1 MVKAEACIPGSG
13 GGGYGGGPGGYG
25 GGYGGGS
32 GFGGSYGG
40 GSGSG
45 GGYGGG
51 SGSGSGYGG
60 GSGSGGSFGGGS
72 GSGGSYGGSGSGSG
86 GGYGGGSGSG
96 GGTDGDGF
104 GDGGFDGDG
113 GGDGDDGATDGDGFG
128 DGGIDGDGGGD
139 GDDGATDGDGF
150 GDGGYG
156 GDGGGPSGDGD
167 DGDGGFDGDGG
178 GPSGDGDDGDGGFD
192 GDGGGPSGDGDDGD
206 GGFDGDG
213 GIPSGDGDDG
223 DGGFDG
229 DGGGPSGDGDD
240 GDGGFDGDGGG
251 PSGDGDDGDGGFD
264 GDGDGDDG
272 DGGFDGDGGGPS
284 GDGDDG
290 DGGFDG
296 DGGGPSG
303 DGDDGDGGFD
313 GDGGGPSGDG
323 DDGDGGFDGDG
334 GGPSGDGDDGDG
346 GFDGDGG
353 GPSGDGDD
361 GDGGFDGDGGGPSGD
376 GDDGDGGFDG
386 DGGGPSGDGDDGDGG
401 FDGDGG
407 GPPFRRLAEGLMWE
421 DFAKTAEGDTGDT
434 KNQGFGSLASGRSLQ
449 SDTTVVTGFG
459 TDGKSETGSTS
470 YSWTGNLQASPGNY
484 RVCWCSGL
492 GDFSGCGNEFLYQ
505 HDVGSIMVTGPNSG
519 QAFFCTKGQSCINQ
533 GPILG
538 VGLRAEDQIWVRTG
552 CELSYARAYAAGTDI
567 AVQANVS
574 GATGQ
579 GDATDLYIS
588 LNLIFEGV
596 PIPAGDVAICWCS
609 SLGQNCSD
617 MDLTPGSTS
626 SVYLEVTVGTFTIEG
641 PGTGA
646 EIGCYLGQVCRP
658 QLPRDGAKNLKPND
672 ALSAME
678 SCGDGNFLPGL
689 PYEGIATTSDGYNF
703 EFLNSSGSPYVATYP
718 GYFRLCWC
726 RPSNYLNCDQPSD
739 FTVAAG
745 LFVAQGPYSGQTH
758 ACNLGSQCIVSST
771 ELRGVGLESGDKLM
785 PMVSC
790 DPLLGPSRNFPAVPV
805 VGQVAGSNHYF
816 DLGELGLNGTRTEV
830 LELCWCSGGWT
841 CEGAQYRQVAMT
853 LYVNCPPGWYELQDA
868 TSETSGSLCQECPV
882 GYYCPGG
889 LSAPLTSCPV
899 GSISPRGAASSAQCF
914 CRGGFYWVQSLGA
927 CLACPVGF
935 YKDHTGRDTECSLP
949 CPDGTSSSGG
959 AANVWECSC
968 QGDTIDTESGL
979 ETFQCTDLGQ
989 LSLNS
994 SENVSFAATEAN
1006 VSLFNLSLLV
1016 TDASSDT
1023 LLADIMDRLSQFLDI
1038 SNLRASL
1045 ESSVRLETSSWY
1057 VDVKAWSSD
1066 AGIATQLQHK
1076 FDLLPFETWIS
1087 SEMTGTALDSA
1098 ALVSRSEVESFLL
1111 QCPSGLGLREGRHI
1125 IDVNDCMCPH
1135 GKQPAVSGGTG
1146 LAWGCVSCPIGSY
1159 KSSIGDTPCVSCPVE
1174 DTGPW
1179 TTLQAGAMSYSAC
1192 IFFCPAGTYASNPQN
1207 PSSCDPCD
1215 YGFYCPY
1222 QRLRQACLES
1232 ESTLE
1237 MTATL
1242 ITDCKCAKGF
1252 RETSSGVCEACSAG
1266 KYKSFVGNADCLD
1279 CAAGTFSTP
1288 GSAICTECAA
1298 GRFSTIGAG
1307 SCQACPAGRYSPS
1320 IAATSLDACIMCSVG
1335 TWGNQTAAS
1344 QISACM
1350 PCVPGST
1357 TALPAANTDALCAR
1371 PSPGQSK
1378 ACISGRICFI
1388 EILGSSLQDGHQL
1401 AITSS
1406 LSCTLE
1412 KTSVPNIISG
1422 GISEV
1427 ATEQGTSYEWGNV
1440 YSDFTPLGGVY
1451 NLCWCAN
1458 MGSLTCDNLNNN
1470 FVLSAGQLLVTGPSY
1485 HQLQCLRGSD
1495 CIDLAFN
1502 GYDLILTDQIAVRT
1516 DGCGGAIA
1524 AQISIANINGL
1535 GNLQASGTSFLLGF
1549 GVSSSENDYHLYID
1563 ASNTGYFLC
1572 WCASARGLTTTCSGA
1587 DFAVDAGRLR
1597 VIGPNVNQ
1605 ESACAVGQECSV
1617 SGIRGVDMQNG
1628 DRLMILSDCGR
1639 GNAILGLPANGIL
1652 DTTDGSNF
1660 AFEGV
1665 SSVVL
1670 SVPGIFRICFCRPA
1684 NGNTCG
1690 APEGFQARVGLMTAS
1705 GPFEQTTV
1713 CQLGSNCTVEVSGIG
1728 LEVGDQLFFT
1738 HSACGSSDSLS
1749 QKGFTSLKDPLQLEF
1764 SGSLQVSLGE
1774 LPLSANPGLYYVC
1787 WCPKSAA
1794 CTTPSLFRAPA
1805 GQLEANCPPGTYAL
1819 GSASSG
1825 RQEAVCWFLS

>member
-1 MVKAEACIPGSG
+1 MVKAEVCSVDYGGAGGYGDGIYGGGDGVYGP
-13 GGGYGGGPGGYG
+13 GGGY
-25 GGYGGGS
+25 
-32 GFGGSYGG
+32 

-45 GGYGGG
+45 GGYG
-51 SGSGSGYGG
+51 
-60 GSGSGGSFGGGS
+60 
-72 GSGGSYGGSGSGSG
+72 SGSG
-86 GGYGGGSGSG
+86 GGYGSSGPGAGDGFGDGGFDGDG
-96 GGTDGDGF
+96 DGDGDGGTADGDGF

-113 GGDGDDGATDGDGFG
+113 DGDGDGGTADGDGFG
-128 DGGIDGDGGGD
+128 DGGFDGDGNGDGDGGT
-139 GDDGATDGDGF
+139 ADGDGF
-150 GDGGYG
+150 
-156 GDGGGPSGDGD
+156 
-167 DGDGGFDGDGG
+167 
-178 GPSGDGDDGDGGFD
+178 
-192 GDGGGPSGDGDDGD
+192 
-206 GGFDGDG
+206 
-213 GIPSGDGDDG
+213 
-223 DGGFDG
+223 
-229 DGGGPSGDGDD
+229 
-240 GDGGFDGDGGG
+240 
-251 PSGDGDDGDGGFD
+251 GDGGFD
-264 GDGDGDDG
+264 GDGDGDGDGGTEDGDGFG
-272 DGGFDGDGGGPS
+272 DGGFDGDGD
-284 GDGDDG
+284 GDGDGGTADGDGFG

-296 DGGGPSG
+296 DGDG
-303 DGDDGDGGFD
+303 DGDGGTEDGDGFGDGGFD
-313 GDGGGPSGDG
+313 GDGDGDG
-323 DDGDGGFDGDG
+323 DGGTADGDGFGDGGFDGDG
-334 GGPSGDGDDGDG
+334 
-346 GFDGDGG
+346 DGDGG
-353 GPSGDGDD
+353 GFPD
-361 GDGGFDGDGGGPSGD
+361 
-376 GDDGDGGFDG
+376 
-386 DGGGPSGDGDDGDGG
+386 
-401 FDGDGG
+401 
-407 GPPFRRLAEGLMWE
+407 RRLAENLMWE
-421 DFAKTAEGDTGDT
+421 DFAKTSQPGDTGDT
-434 KNQGFGSLASGRSLQ
+434 KNLGSGSPASRDGRSLQ
-449 SDTTVVTGFG
+449 TTTMVSGFG
-459 TDGKSETGSTS
+459 TNGKSETGSTS
-470 YSWTGNLQASPGNY
+470 YSWTGNLQAQPGNY

-492 GDFSGCGNEFLYQ
+492 GDSSGCSNEFLYQ
-505 HDVGSIMVTGPNSG
+505 VDVGSIMVTGPNSG
-519 QAFFCTKGQSCINQ
+519 QAFSCVKGQPCINQ

-552 CELSYARAYAAGTDI
+552 CELSYARAYAAGTEI

-574 GATGQ
+574 GATGTN
-579 GDATDLYIS
+579 ATDLYIT
-588 LNLIFEGV
+588 LNLIFQGV
-596 PIPAGDVAICWCS
+596 PIPAGDVAMCWCS

-617 MDLTPGSTS
+617 MDLTAGSTS
-626 SVYLEVTVGTFTIEG
+626 TVYLEVTIGTFTIEG

-646 EIGCYLGQVCRP
+646 EIGCFLGQVCIP

-678 SCGDGNFLPGL
+678 SCGEGTFIPGL
-689 PYEGIATTSDGYNF
+689 PYEGIATTLDGYNF

-739 FTVAAG
+739 FAVAAG

-758 ACNLGSQCIVSST
+758 ACNFGSQCIVSSAD
-771 ELRGVGLESGDKLM
+771 LRGVGLVPGDKLM
-785 PMVSC
+785 PMASC
-790 DPLLGPSRNFPAVPV
+790 DPLLPSRNFPALPV
-805 VGQVAGSNHYF
+805 VGQVAGSDHYF
-816 DLGELGLNGTRTEV
+816 DLGNLGLNGTRSEV

-853 LYVNCPPGWYELQDA
+853 LYVNCPPGWYELEDA

-935 YKDHTGRDTECSLP
+935 YKDHTGRDTQCSLP
-949 CPDGTSSSGG
+949 CPDGTSSSGA

-968 QGDTIDTESGL
+968 LGDTIDTDPGL

-994 SENVSFAATEAN
+994 SENVSFATTEAN

-1016 TDASSDT
+1016 TDASADT

-1057 VDVKAWSSD
+1057 VDLKVWSSD
-1066 AGIATQLQHK
+1066 AGIATQLQQK
-1076 FDLLPFETWIS
+1076 FDSLPFETWIS

-1098 ALVSRSEVESFLL
+1098 ELVSRSEVESFLV

-1125 IDVNDCMCPH
+1125 IDVSDCTCPH

-1146 LAWGCVSCPIGSY
+1146 LASGCETCPIGSY
-1159 KSSIGDTPCVSCPVE
+1159 KSSVGDTPCVSCPVG

-1192 IFFCPAGTYASNPQN
+1192 IFFCPAGTYAPDPQK
-1207 PSSCDPCD
+1207 PSLCDPCG
-1215 YGFYCPY
+1215 YSFYCPY

-1232 ESTLE
+1232 ESTIE
-1237 MTATL
+1237 MTSTL

-1252 RETSSGVCEACSAG
+1252 RETSTGVCEACSAG
-1266 KYKSFVGNADCLD
+1266 KYKSFVGNDGCLD
-1279 CAAGTFSTP
+1279 CAAGTFASP

-1320 IAATSLDACIMCSVG
+1320 IAATSLDACIKCSVG

-1357 TALPAANTDALCAR
+1357 TALPAAHTDALCAR
-1371 PSPGQSK
+1371 PSPGQSN
-1378 ACISGRICFI
+1378 ACISGRMCFI
-1388 EILGSSLQDGHQL
+1388 EGILGSSLQDGHQL

-1406 LSCTLE
+1406 SSCTLE

-1427 ATEQGTSYEWGNV
+1427 ATEQGSRYEWGDV

-1470 FVLSAGQLLVTGPSY
+1470 FLLSTGQLLVAGPSY

-1502 GYDLILTDQIAVRT
+1502 GHDLILTDQIAVRV

-1524 AQISIANINGL
+1524 AQISNANINGL
-1535 GNLQASGTSFLLGF
+1535 GDLQASGTSFLLGF

-1597 VIGPNVNQ
+1597 VTGPNVNQ
-1605 ESACAVGQECSV
+1605 ESACAVGQECGV
-1617 SGIRGVDMQNG
+1617 TGIRGVDMQNG

-1639 GNAILGLPANGIL
+1639 GNAILGLPASGIL
-1652 DTTDGSNF
+1652 DTSDGSNF
-1660 AFEGV
+1660 AFVGDV

-1690 APEGFQARVGLMTAS
+1690 SPEGFQARVGLMTAS

-1738 HSACGSSDSLS
+1738 HSACGSSESLS
-1749 QKGFTSLKDPLQLEF
+1749 QRGFTSLKDPLQLED
-1764 SGSLQVSLGE
+1764 SGSSLQVSLGE
-1774 LPLSANPGLYYVC
+1774 LPLSANPGDYYVC

-1825 RQEAVCWFLS
+1825 QAAKKTKGSSLLVLVLLMFSCNFLW

>member
-32 GFGGSYGG
+32 GFGGGYGG

-60 GSGSGGSFGGGS
+60 GSGSGVVLVVVPGLGVVMVVVVRGLGVV
-72 GSGGSYGGSGSGSG
+72 
-86 GGYGGGSGSG
+86 YGGGSGSG

-128 DGGIDGDGGGD
+128 DGGYGGDGGGPGGDGDDGATDGDGFGDGGFDGDGGGPSGD

-156 GDGGGPSGDGD
+156 GDGGGPGGDGD
-167 DGDGGFDGDGG
+167 DGATDGDGFGDGGFDGDGG
-178 GPSGDGDDGDGGFD
+178 GPSGDGDDGATDGMALVMVALMAMAVVMEMTAPQMGMALVMVALMAMAVVMEMTAPWM
-192 GDGGGPSGDGDDGD
+192 GMALVMVALMAMAVVPVVMEMTAPRMGMALVMEMTVMVALMAMAVVPVVMEMTVMVALMAMAVV
-206 GGFDGDG
+206 
-213 GIPSGDGDDG
+213 PVVMEMTVMVALMAMAVV
-223 DGGFDG
+223 
-229 DGGGPSGDGDD
+229 PVVMEMTVMVALMVMAVV
-240 GDGGFDGDGGG
+240 
-251 PSGDGDDGDGGFD
+251 PVVMEMTVMVALMVMAVV
-264 GDGDGDDG
+264 
-272 DGGFDGDGGGPS
+272 PVVMEMTVMVALMAMAVV
-284 GDGDDG
+284 
-290 DGGFDG
+290 
-296 DGGGPSG
+296 PVVMEMTVMVALMVMAVV
-303 DGDDGDGGFD
+303 
-313 GDGGGPSGDG
+313 PVVMEMTVMVALMAMAVV
-323 DDGDGGFDGDG
+323 
-334 GGPSGDGDDGDG
+334 PVVMEMTVMVALMVMAVV
-346 GFDGDGG
+346 
-353 GPSGDGDD
+353 PVVMEMTVMVALMVMAVV
-361 GDGGFDGDGGGPSGD
+361 PVVMEMTVMVALMAMAVVPVVMEMTVMVALMVMAVVPVVMEMTVMVALMVMAVV
-376 GDDGDGGFDG
+376 
-386 DGGGPSGDGDDGDGG
+386 PSGDGDDGDGG

-421 DFAKTAEGDTGDT
+421 DFAKTAQGDTGDT
-434 KNQGFGSLASGRSLQ
+434 KNQGFGSLASQKGRSLQ

-470 YSWTGNLQASPGNY
+470 YSWTGNLQAQPGNY

-588 LNLIFEGV
+588 LNLIFQGV

-968 QGDTIDTESGL
+968 KGDTIDTESGL

-1076 FDLLPFETWIS
+1076 FDSLPFETWIS

-1098 ALVSRSEVESFLL
+1098 ALVSRSEVEIFLL

-1174 DTGPW
+1174 DHWPVDN
-1179 TTLQAGAMSYSAC
+1179 TTSWCNVRTLHVFSFALRVLTLLTPR
-1192 IFFCPAGTYASNPQN
+1192 IHPAVILATTASTALTKDFGKLVWSLNL
-1207 PSSCDPCD
+1207 
-1215 YGFYCPY
+1215 
-1222 QRLRQACLES
+1222 RLR
-1232 ESTLE
+1232 
-1237 MTATL
+1237 
-1242 ITDCKCAKGF
+1242 
-1252 RETSSGVCEACSAG
+1252 
-1266 KYKSFVGNADCLD
+1266 
-1279 CAAGTFSTP
+1279 
-1288 GSAICTECAA
+1288 
-1298 GRFSTIGAG
+1298 
-1307 SCQACPAGRYSPS
+1307 
-1320 IAATSLDACIMCSVG
+1320 
-1335 TWGNQTAAS
+1335 
-1344 QISACM
+1344 
-1350 PCVPGST
+1350 
-1357 TALPAANTDALCAR
+1357 
-1371 PSPGQSK
+1371 
-1378 ACISGRICFI
+1378 
-1388 EILGSSLQDGHQL
+1388 
-1401 AITSS
+1401 
-1406 LSCTLE
+1406 
-1412 KTSVPNIISG
+1412 
-1422 GISEV
+1422 
-1427 ATEQGTSYEWGNV
+1427 
-1440 YSDFTPLGGVY
+1440 
-1451 NLCWCAN
+1451 
-1458 MGSLTCDNLNNN
+1458 
-1470 FVLSAGQLLVTGPSY
+1470 
-1485 HQLQCLRGSD
+1485 
-1495 CIDLAFN
+1495 
-1502 GYDLILTDQIAVRT
+1502 
-1516 DGCGGAIA
+1516 
-1524 AQISIANINGL
+1524 
-1535 GNLQASGTSFLLGF
+1535 
-1549 GVSSSENDYHLYID
+1549 
-1563 ASNTGYFLC
+1563 
-1572 WCASARGLTTTCSGA
+1572 
-1587 DFAVDAGRLR
+1587 
-1597 VIGPNVNQ
+1597 
-1605 ESACAVGQECSV
+1605 
-1617 SGIRGVDMQNG
+1617 
-1628 DRLMILSDCGR
+1628 
-1639 GNAILGLPANGIL
+1639 
-1652 DTTDGSNF
+1652 
-1660 AFEGV
+1660 
-1665 SSVVL
+1665 
-1670 SVPGIFRICFCRPA
+1670 
-1684 NGNTCG
+1684 
-1690 APEGFQARVGLMTAS
+1690 
-1705 GPFEQTTV
+1705 
-1713 CQLGSNCTVEVSGIG
+1713 
-1728 LEVGDQLFFT
+1728 
-1738 HSACGSSDSLS
+1738 
-1749 QKGFTSLKDPLQLEF
+1749 
-1764 SGSLQVSLGE
+1764 
-1774 LPLSANPGLYYVC
+1774 
-1787 WCPKSAA
+1787 
-1794 CTTPSLFRAPA
+1794 
-1805 GQLEANCPPGTYAL
+1805 
-1819 GSASSG
+1819 
-1825 RQEAVCWFLS
+1825 